1 MLKDKLMNLIRLVAT
16 VILLLNSFNL
26 AAAPLI
32 PAPPKLAATGYILM
46 DHQSG
51 QILAADNPDA
61 RLEPASLTKIMTS
74 YVLFDELENGHVRLD
89 EKVRVSE
96 KAWRAPGSRMFIKE
110 GTKVSVE
117 ELLKGMIIQSGND
130 ASIALAEFTA
140 GSEEAFVELMNNHAS
155 ELGLNNSHFANS
167 TGLPHPDHYTTP
179 RDVAILSAALIR
191 RFPEYYKWFS
201 TKKYTYNKITQNNR
215 NLLLFRDKSVD
226 GLKTGH
232 TEAAGYCL
240 VASAK
245 RNDMRLI
252 TVVMG
257 TKSERS
263 RADESQ
269 KLLNYG
275 FRFYETHRLY
285 GAEEEI
291 KKIRIWQGEQ
301 ENLTLGVAQELYIT
315 VPRGQYKKL
324 DASMMINQAV
334 IAPIKAGT
342 TIGHIEIKLGDK
354 LIAKPKL
361 IALHS
366 VNEGGLFQK
375 LKDKVL
381 LMLE

>member
-1 MLKDKLMNLIRLVAT
+1 MNLIRLVAVAT
-16 VILLLNSFNL
+16 LLLHSL
-26 AAAPLI
+26 SLSAITLI

-46 DHQSG
+46 DHLSG
-51 QILAADNPDA
+51 QILASENPDA

-74 YVLFDELENGHVRLD
+74 YVVFYELETGHVRLD

-110 GTKVSVE
+110 GTEVTVE
-117 ELLKGMIIQSGND
+117 KLLKGMIIQSGND

-140 GSEEAFVELMNNHAS
+140 GSEEAFVDLMNSHAS

-167 TGLPHPDHYTTP
+167 TGLPHADHYTTP
-179 RDVAILSAALIR
+179 RDVAALSSALIK
-191 RFPEYYKWFS
+191 RFPEYYKWFA

-232 TEAAGYCL
+232 TNAAGYCL
-240 VASAK
+240 VATAI

-257 TKSERS
+257 TKSERA

-285 GAEEEI
+285 GADEQI
-291 KKIRIWQGEQ
+291 KKVRIWQGEQ
-301 ENLTLGVAQELYIT
+301 ESLALGVDRELYVT

-324 DASMMINQAV
+324 SASMMINQAV
-334 IAPIKAGT
+334 IAPVKAGSKL
-342 TIGHIEIKLGDK
+342 GHIEIKLGDK
-354 LIAKPKL
+354 LVAQPEL

-366 VNEGGLFQK
+366 VEEGGLFQK

>member
-1 MLKDKLMNLIRLVAT
+1 MNLIRLVAVAT
-16 VILLLNSFNL
+16 LLLHSFSL
-26 AAAPLI
+26 SAITLI

-46 DHQSG
+46 DHLSG
-51 QILAADNPDA
+51 QILASENPDA

-74 YVLFDELENGHVRLD
+74 YVVFYELETGHVRLN

-110 GTKVSVE
+110 GTEVTVE
-117 ELLKGMIIQSGND
+117 KLLKGMIIQSGND

-140 GSEEAFVELMNNHAS
+140 GSEEAFVDLMNSHAS

-167 TGLPHPDHYTTP
+167 TGLPHADHYTTP
-179 RDVAILSAALIR
+179 RDVAKLSSALIK

-201 TKKYTYNKITQNNR
+201 VKKYTYNKITQNNR

-232 TEAAGYCL
+232 TNAAGYCL
-240 VASAK
+240 VATAI

-257 TKSERS
+257 TKSERA

-285 GAEEEI
+285 GADEKI
-291 KKIRIWQGEQ
+291 KQIRIWQGGQ
-301 ENLTLGVAQELYIT
+301 ESLALGVDKELYVT

-324 DASMMINQAV
+324 SASMMINQAV
-334 IAPIKAGT
+334 IAPVKAGAT
-342 TIGHIEIKLGDK
+342 LGHIEIKLGDK
-354 LIAKPKL
+354 LVAQPKL

-366 VNEGGLFQK
+366 VTEGGLFQK
-375 LKDKVL
+375 LKDKLL

>member
-1 MLKDKLMNLIRLVAT
+1 MNLIRLVAVAT
-16 VILLLNSFNL
+16 LLLHSFSL
-26 AAAPLI
+26 SAITLI

-46 DHQSG
+46 DHLSG
-51 QILAADNPDA
+51 QILASENPDA

-74 YVLFDELENGHVRLD
+74 YVVFYELETGHVRLD

-110 GTKVSVE
+110 GTEVTVE
-117 ELLKGMIIQSGND
+117 KLLKGMIIQSGND

-140 GSEEAFVELMNNHAS
+140 GSEEAFVDLMNSHAS

-167 TGLPHPDHYTTP
+167 TGLPHADHYTTP
-179 RDVAILSAALIR
+179 RDVAKLSSALIK

-201 TKKYTYNKITQNNR
+201 VKKYTYNKITQNNR

-232 TEAAGYCL
+232 TNAAGYCL
-240 VASAK
+240 VATAI

-257 TKSERS
+257 TKSERA

-285 GAEEEI
+285 GADEKI
-291 KKIRIWQGEQ
+291 KQIRIWQGGQ
-301 ENLTLGVAQELYIT
+301 ESLALGVDKELYVT

-324 DASMMINQAV
+324 SASMMINQAV
-334 IAPIKAGT
+334 IAPVKAGAT
-342 TIGHIEIKLGDK
+342 LGHIEIKLGDK
-354 LIAKPKL
+354 LVAQPKL

-366 VNEGGLFQK
+366 VAEGGLFQK
-375 LKDKVL
+375 LKDKLL

>member
-1 MLKDKLMNLIRLVAT
+1 MNLFRLIA
-16 VILLLNSFNL
+16 IASLLLISYSL
-26 AAAPLI
+26 AAATLI
-32 PAPPKLAATGYILM
+32 PAPPKLATTAYILM

-51 QILAADNPDA
+51 QVLASDSPDA
-61 RLEPASLTKIMTS
+61 RLEPASLTKIMTA
-74 YVLFDELENGHVRLD
+74 YVVFHELTNEHIRLD
-89 EKVRVSE
+89 EEVRVSE
-96 KAWRAPGSRMFIKE
+96 KAWRSPGSRMFIKE
-110 GTKVSVE
+110 GSKVSIE
-117 ELLKGMIIQSGND
+117 ELLKGLVIQSGND
-130 ASIALAEFTA
+130 ASVALAEFTA
-140 GSEEAFVELMNNHAS
+140 GSEEAFVDLMNSHAS
-155 ELGLNNSHFANS
+155 ELGLTNSHFANS

-179 RDVAILSAALIR
+179 RDVATLSAALIK
-191 RFPEYYKWFS
+191 RFPEYYKWFAI
-201 TKKYTYNKITQNNR
+201 KKYTYNNITQSNR

-232 TEAAGYCL
+232 TNAAGYCL
-240 VASAK
+240 VATAK

-257 TKSERS
+257 TNSERA

-285 GAEEEI
+285 GADEQI

-301 ENLTLGVAQELYIT
+301 ESLALGVDKELYIT

-334 IAPIKAGT
+334 IAPMKVGT
-342 TIGHIEIKLGDK
+342 PLGHIEIKLGDK
-354 LIAKPKL
+354 LIAQPEL
-361 IALHS
+361 VALHS
-366 VNEGGLFQK
+366 VEEGGLFQK

>member
-1 MLKDKLMNLIRLVAT
+1 MNLIRLVAVAT
-16 VILLLNSFNL
+16 LLLHSFSL
-26 AAAPLI
+26 SAITLI

-46 DHQSG
+46 DHLSG
-51 QILAADNPDA
+51 QILSSENPDA

-74 YVLFDELENGHVRLD
+74 YVVFYELETGHVRLD

-110 GTKVSVE
+110 GTEVSVE
-117 ELLKGMIIQSGND
+117 KLLKGMIIQSGND
-130 ASIALAEFTA
+130 SSIALAEFTA
-140 GSEEAFVELMNNHAS
+140 GSEEAFVDLMNSHAR
-155 ELGLNNSHFANS
+155 ELGLTNSHFANS
-167 TGLPHPDHYTTP
+167 TGLPHADHYTTP
-179 RDVAILSAALIR
+179 KDVAALSSALIK

-201 TKKYTYNKITQNNR
+201 IKKYTYNKITQNNR

-232 TEAAGYCL
+232 TNAAGYCL
-240 VASAK
+240 VATAI

-257 TKSERS
+257 TKSERA

-285 GAEEEI
+285 GADEQI
-291 KKIRIWQGEQ
+291 KTIRIWQGEQ
-301 ENLTLGVAQELYIT
+301 ESLALGVDRELYVT

-324 DASMMINQAV
+324 NASMMINQAIV
-334 IAPIKAGT
+334 APVKAGST
-342 TIGHIEIKLGDK
+342 LGHIEIKLGDK
-354 LIAKPKL
+354 LVAQPEL
-361 IALHS
+361 VALHS
-366 VNEGGLFQK
+366 VAEGGLFQK

>member
-1 MLKDKLMNLIRLVAT
+1 MNIFRLVA
-16 VILLLNSFNL
+16 VAALLLNSVTL
-26 AAAPLI
+26 SAISLI

-51 QILAADNPDA
+51 QILSSNNPDA
-61 RLEPASLTKIMTS
+61 RLEPASLTKIMTA
-74 YVLFDELENGHVRLD
+74 YVVFTELENGHIRLD
-89 EKVRVSE
+89 EEVRVSE
-96 KAWRAPGSRMFIKE
+96 KAWRSPGSRMFIKE

-117 ELLKGMIIQSGND
+117 KLLKGMIIQSGND
-130 ASIALAEFTA
+130 ASVALAEFSA
-140 GSEEAFVELMNNHAS
+140 GSEEAFIDLMNSHAH
-155 ELGLNNSHFANS
+155 ELGLSNSHFANS
-167 TGLPHPDHYTTP
+167 TGLPHADHYTTP
-179 RDVAILSAALIR
+179 RDVAVLSSALIQK
-191 RFPEYYKWFS
+191 FPEYYKWFS
-201 TKKYTYNKITQNNR
+201 IKKYTYNNITQSNR

-232 TEAAGYCL
+232 TNAAGYCL
-240 VASAK
+240 VSTAR

-257 TKSERS
+257 TKSERA

-285 GAEEEI
+285 GADEQI

-301 ENLTLGVAQELYIT
+301 ESLALGIDDELYIT

-324 DASMMINQAV
+324 DASMKINPAI
-334 IAPIKAGT
+334 IAPVKEGAPL
-342 TIGHIEIKLGDK
+342 GHIEIKLGDK
-354 LIAKPKL
+354 MIAQPQL
-361 IALHS
+361 VALHA
-366 VNEGGLFQK
+366 VAEGGLFQK
-375 LKDKVL
+375 LKDKIL

>member
-1 MLKDKLMNLIRLVAT
+1 MNLIRLVAVAT
-16 VILLLNSFNL
+16 LLLHSL
-26 AAAPLI
+26 SLSAITLI

-46 DHQSG
+46 DHLSG
-51 QILAADNPDA
+51 QILASENPDA

-74 YVLFDELENGHVRLD
+74 YVVFYELETGHVRLD

-110 GTKVSVE
+110 GTEVTVE
-117 ELLKGMIIQSGND
+117 KLLKGMIIQSGND

-140 GSEEAFVELMNNHAS
+140 GSEEAFVDLMNSHAR

-167 TGLPHPDHYTTP
+167 TGLPHADHYTTP
-179 RDVAILSAALIR
+179 RDVAALSSALIK

-201 TKKYTYNKITQNNR
+201 IKKYTYNKITQNNR

-232 TEAAGYCL
+232 TNAAGYCL
-240 VASAK
+240 VATAM

-257 TKSERS
+257 TKSERA

-285 GAEEEI
+285 GADEQI
-291 KKIRIWQGEQ
+291 KTIRIWQGGQ
-301 ENLTLGVAQELYIT
+301 ESLALGVDNELYVT

-324 DASMMINQAV
+324 SASMMITQAV
-334 IAPIKAGT
+334 IAPVKAGAT
-342 TIGHIEIKLGDK
+342 LGHIEIKLGDK
-354 LIAKPKL
+354 LVAQPKL

-366 VNEGGLFQK
+366 VAEGGLFQK
-375 LKDKVL
+375 LKDKLL

>member
-1 MLKDKLMNLIRLVAT
+1 MNLIRLVAVAT
-16 VILLLNSFNL
+16 LLLHSFSL
-26 AAAPLI
+26 SAITLI

-46 DHQSG
+46 DHLSG
-51 QILAADNPDA
+51 QILASENPDA

-74 YVLFDELENGHVRLD
+74 YVVFYELETGHVRLD

-110 GTKVSVE
+110 GTEVTVE
-117 ELLKGMIIQSGND
+117 KLLKGMIIQSGND

-140 GSEEAFVELMNNHAS
+140 GSEEAFVDLMNSHAS

-167 TGLPHPDHYTTP
+167 TGLPHADHYTTP
-179 RDVAILSAALIR
+179 RDVAKLSSALIK

-201 TKKYTYNKITQNNR
+201 VKKYTYNKITQNNR

-232 TEAAGYCL
+232 TNAAGYCL
-240 VASAK
+240 VATAI

-257 TKSERS
+257 TKSERA

-285 GAEEEI
+285 GADEKI
-291 KKIRIWQGEQ
+291 KQIRIWQGGQ
-301 ENLTLGVAQELYIT
+301 ESLALGVDKELYVT

-324 DASMMINQAV
+324 SASMMINQAV
-334 IAPIKAGT
+334 IAPVKAGAT
-342 TIGHIEIKLGDK
+342 LGHIEIKLGDK
-354 LIAKPKL
+354 LVAQPKL

-366 VNEGGLFQK
+366 VTEGGLFQK
-375 LKDKVL
+375 LKDKLL

>member
-1 MLKDKLMNLIRLVAT
+1 MNLFRLIAVAA
-16 VILLLNSFNL
+16 LLLNSHLLF
-26 AAAPLI
+26 AVSMI

-51 QILAADNPDA
+51 QILASNNPDA
-61 RLEPASLTKIMTS
+61 RLEPASLTKIMTA
-74 YVLFDELENGHVRLD
+74 YVVFNEIENNHIRLD
-89 EKVRVSE
+89 EEVRVSE
-96 KAWRAPGSRMFIKE
+96 KAWRSPGSRMFIKE

-117 ELLKGMIIQSGND
+117 KLLHGMIIQSGND
-130 ASIALAEFTA
+130 ASVALAEFSA
-140 GSEEAFVELMNNHAS
+140 GSEEAFVDLMNNHAS
-155 ELGLNNSHFANS
+155 ELGLTHTHYANS
-167 TGLPHPDHYTTP
+167 TGLPHANHYTTP
-179 RDVAILSAALIR
+179 RDVATLSAALIKK
-191 RFPEYYKWFS
+191 FPEYYKWFS
-201 TKKYTYNKITQNNR
+201 IKKYTYNDITQSNR

-232 TEAAGYCL
+232 TNAAGYCL
-240 VASAK
+240 VATAK

-257 TKSERS
+257 TKSERA

-285 GAEEEI
+285 GTDEQI

-301 ENLTLGVAQELYIT
+301 ESLALGVAQELYIT

-324 DASMMINQAV
+324 DASMKINQAI
-334 IAPIKAGT
+334 IAPVKAGT
-342 TIGHIEIKLGDK
+342 PLGHIEIKLGNK
-354 LIAKPKL
+354 LIAQPEL
-361 IALHS
+361 IALTT
-366 VNEGGLFQK
+366 VKEGGLFQK

>member
-1 MLKDKLMNLIRLVAT
+1 MNLIRLVAAAT
-16 VILLLNSFNL
+16 LLLLSFSL
-26 AAAPLI
+26 SAITLV

-46 DHQSG
+46 DHLSE
-51 QILAADNPDA
+51 QILASENPEA

-74 YVLFDELENGHVRLD
+74 YVIFYELENGHIRLD
-89 EKVRVSE
+89 EKVRISE

-110 GTKVSVE
+110 GTKVSIK
-117 ELLKGMIIQSGND
+117 ELIMGMVIQSGND
-130 ASIALAEFTA
+130 ASIALAEFSA
-140 GSEEAFVELMNNHAS
+140 GSENAFVDLMNSHAQ
-155 ELGLNNSHFANS
+155 ELGLNNSHFSNS

-179 RDVAILSAALIR
+179 KDVATLSSALIK

-201 TKKYTYNKITQNNR
+201 TKKYRYNNISQNNR

-232 TEAAGYCL
+232 TDAAGYCL
-240 VASAK
+240 VASAL

-257 TKSERS
+257 TSSERA

-285 GAEEEI
+285 GANEQI
-291 KKIRIWQGEQ
+291 KQIRIWQGEQ
-301 ENLTLGVAQELYIT
+301 ESLALGVEQELYVT

-324 DASMMINQAV
+324 TAAMMVNQAT
-334 IAPIKAGT
+334 IAPISAGSKL
-342 TIGHIEIKLGDK
+342 GHIEIKLGDR
-354 LIAKPKL
+354 LVAQPEL

-366 VNEGGLFQK
+366 VAEGGLFQK
-375 LKDKVL
+375 LKDKLL